1 MGGETP
7 RPPESADPVTPGKP
21 LPTPSEAAVSAAI
34 AEQKQDIA
42 QAKQELSEEE
52 HRSPVRFW
60 LKVAAL
66 LFAIGYSVAFV
77 VGNAKSIKIDFVFGT
92 AHVTLIWSVLL
103 LLVIGFVA
111 GVLGSHLYRQRR
123 SQKPRKP

>member
-1 MGGETP
+1 VAGETP
-7 RPPESADPVTPGKP
+7 EPPESPEPV
-21 LPTPSEAAVSAAI
+21 AAPPEPPAAPPEPPAAPAI
-34 AEQKQDIA
+34 APEV
-42 QAKQELSEEE
+42 QEIVAEER
-52 HRSPVRFW
+52 HSPVRFW

-66 LFAIGYSVAFV
+66 LFAVGYSVAFV
-77 VGNAKSIKIDFVFGT
+77 VGNSKSIKVDFVFGT
-92 AHVTLIWSVLL
+92 AHVTLIWTVLL